1 MFRVWMGKEIIRV
14 PFGVDTSAS
23 TFYAVGTH
31 RTARNNK
38 ERGGKI
44 CKGTSPHRLYTCAI
58 LLQTIQKKHRAVM
71 YHLWVDAMTKQQ
83 ERLDVATFDGKSA
96 IIIKTD
102 FAATAKL
109 QVRLKIFCNR
119 I

>member
-38 ERGGKI
+38 ERGGKYAKVLRRI
-44 CKGTSPHRLYTCAI
+44 DCTCAI

-71 YHLWVDAMTKQQ
+71 YHLWVDAT
-83 ERLDVATFDGKSA
+83 
-96 IIIKTD
+96 
-102 FAATAKL
+102 
-109 QVRLKIFCNR
+109 
-119 I
+119 